1 MDKTEMTELLK
12 KVADGIVSP
21 EEAALKLK
29 MQPFMEIGEFA
40 KVDVHRRN
48 TPGRTGGDLRR
59 GQDQG
64 AYSVHRE
71 GDAGKRTEDRA
82 RNKDEQGSGGLC
94 RSTAAAG
101 I

>member
-40 KVDVHRRN
+40 KVDVHRGIR
-48 TPGRTGGDLRR
+48 
-59 GQDQG
+59 QG
-64 AYSVHRE
+64 VPEGCAASYSSAYFHTLVSP
-71 GDAGKRTEDRA
+71 K
-82 RNKDEQGSGGLC
+82 
-94 RSTAAAG
+94 AAAA
-101 I
+101 IRTTAYIPMHIQYTWEFFFFLLAI

>member
-40 KVDVHRRN
+40 KVDVHRGVR
-48 TPGRTGGDLRR
+48 
-59 GQDQG
+59 QG
-64 AYSVHRE
+64 VPEVIYGEGKTKRAYSVHRE